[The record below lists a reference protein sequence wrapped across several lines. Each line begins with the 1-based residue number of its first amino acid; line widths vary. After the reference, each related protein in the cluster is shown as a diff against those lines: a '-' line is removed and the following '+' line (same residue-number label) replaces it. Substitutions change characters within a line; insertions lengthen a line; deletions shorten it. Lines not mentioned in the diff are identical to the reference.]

1 MIKGPV
7 CCACVHYGHDNHSC
21 PAYPDGIPDDV
32 LFLRKRSDKDC
43 GNEVGFKDRFKDNK

>member
-1 MIKGPV
+1 MIKVPV
-7 CCACVHYGHDNHSC
+7 CFACVHYGHDNHSC
-21 PAYPDGIPDDV
+21 PAYPDV